1 MATEVRKWVA
11 AATTVAIAGGLFGA
25 PATAAVSASEPD
37 CWTGPGLTADGAVLD
52 APGEVSQRL
61 TDACTTAVR
70 SGRALTV
77 SADYRSPGWVRAVV
91 YAYSPAAG
99 WRAWFTG
106 APFPPVADRTP
117 LSATTPATPPGT
129 TRVAVGFVGDASTL
143 SVWPAPVVDA
153 TRILTASR
161 FAVFKPTLPR
171 RSGLVTNSYAYR
183 VRKKAKAARSADWEV
198 TAGSLFS
205 RNGNG
210 YTGRPDDGLPGARS
224 AVHTGSAVYRMNTK
238 RKNFGNVAVSFELY
252 ASRVTSTGY
261 TPPSSYDGVHIWLRH
276 TSQYQLYAASVARRD
291 GTLMIKKK
299 CPGGPSNGGTYYT
312 LGEVPGRPTVFR
324 RWIPV
329 AASAQNNLDGSV
341 TLVMSVAGRAVL
353 SVVDDGIGC
362 APIRAASPI
371 GIRGD
376 NTEFQFRKVVAKNL
390 WNG

>member
-1 MATEVRKWVA
+1 MLVRKWMAA
-11 AATTVAIAGGLFGA
+11 AATVVITGGLFGSPVRAA
-25 PATAAVSASEPD
+25 PTAPEQG
-37 CWTGPGLTADGAVLD
+37 CWTGPGRSADGAVLD

-61 TDACTTAVR
+61 DEACTTAVR
-70 SGRALTV
+70 AGRALTV
-77 SADYRSPGWVRAVV
+77 SAGYRSSGRVRAVA

-106 APFPPVADRTP
+106 PPFPPAAVRTP

-129 TRVAVGFVGDASTL
+129 TRVAIGFVGDAPTL
-143 SVWPAPVVDA
+143 SVWPAPVADA
-153 TRILTASR
+153 TEMLASSR
-161 FAVFKPTLPR
+161 FAAFRPVLPR

-183 VRKKAKAARSADWEV
+183 SRKAKAARSADWDV

-210 YTGRPDDGLPGARS
+210 YTGRPDDGSPGARS
-224 AVHTGSAVYRMNTK
+224 AVHTGSAVFRMNTR
-238 RKNFGNVAVSFELY
+238 RKDFGNVAVSFEMNIS
-252 ASRVTSTGY
+252 ATTSTGY

-276 TSQYQLYAASVARRD
+276 TSQYRLYAASVARRD

-299 CPGGPSNGGTYYT
+299 CAGGPTNGGTYYT

-329 AASAQNNLDGSV
+329 AASAQNNVDGSV
-341 TLVMSVAGRAVL
+341 TIVMSVAGQAVL

-362 APIRAASPI
+362 APITAAAPV

-376 NTEFQFRKVVAKNL
+376 NTEFQFRKVVARNL